1 MIMFSAKTIR
11 NAINWNSGEIAQL
24 KQEMA
29 ETNPFDIDLKRDIQ
43 RDIDRC
49 HRNIKQAT
57 ILLAMVEWSQFR
69 NSLGAAISVGV

>member
-1 MIMFSAKTIR
+1 MFSVKTIK
-11 NAINWNSGEIAQL
+11 NAINWNAGMIAKL

-49 HRNIKQAT
+49 HRNIKTAT
-57 ILLAMVEWSQFR
+57 VLLSMVEWDQFR
-69 NSLGAAISVGV
+69 KGLGAVITVGG